1 MSIIID
7 QNTTAK
13 DLFFDVYKNDTENF
27 AENFANLI
35 EAYEDAPALRSI
47 INEAWMMATIYD
59 LSFDTFK
66 QSIMDSMNQETIFS
80 GQFDF

>member
-13 DLFFDVYKNDTENF
+13 DLFYDVYKNDTDNF

-35 EAYEDAPALRSI
+35 IEYEDMPALRSVI
-47 INEAWMMATIYD
+47 HEAWMMATIYD
-59 LSFDTFK
+59 LSFDAFK
-66 QSIMDSMNQETIFS
+66 QSMMDSMNQETIFS